1 MVNLLKGIVAG
12 FGGIAPGLSGTV
24 LLILMGLYQPAL
36 EAIGTIH
43 QNWKQK
49 VKFLLPV
56 VGGMVL
62 GVLMFSRLVKFLL
75 LRFEIPTRFCFL
87 GLILGTVP
95 LLYGK
100 TQTKDFQPGY
110 YALIAAGILA
120 GVAFFAL
127 QPQGI
132 AQIPYPNFLQS
143 VGLGVAVAASSIIP
157 GVDPAALLSALG
169 LYEAYIWALAELE
182 LAILLPLG
190 IGLVAG
196 AVVISRLMTMLFHK
210 FYTGTY
216 CVIFGVFLTMIPSIL
231 GENCRPGLNWETAL
245 SLALM
250 ILGFWV
256 SYQLS
261 KKEGLDQ

>member
-24 LLILMGLYQPAL
+24 LLILMGLYQPVL
-36 EAIGTIH
+36 EALGTIH

-62 GVLMFSRLVKFLL
+62 GVLMFSRLVEFLL
-75 LRFEIPTRFCFL
+75 VRFEMPTRFCFL

-100 TQTKDFQPGY
+100 TRTKDFRPGNY
-110 YALIAAGILA
+110 GLMVAGILA

-132 AQIPYPNFLQS
+132 AQIQHPNFLQS
-143 VGLGVAVAASSIIP
+143 IGLGVAVAASSIIP
-157 GVDPAALLSALG
+157 GVDPAALLSTLG
-169 LYEAYIWALAELE
+169 LYEAYIRALAELE

-231 GENCRPGLNWETAL
+231 NENCRPSLNWETAI

-250 ILGFWV
+250 GLGFCL
-256 SYQLS
+256 SYWLS
-261 KKEGLDQ
+261 KKEGQDP